1 MARYRL
7 YKNGIF
13 GHRYK
18 GYFIIKDET
27 EEGKKFSIL
36 GADKIVL
43 KEDIS
48 DYADAEW
55 EIDKVTASPKVLQII
70 QDLYSEEIYMLSK
83 FFAELMEK
91 DNGDGLTSEEKD
103 FYAWVKKIRR
113 RKAAN
118 KPY

>member
-18 GYFIIKDET
+18 GYFIVKDEKQ
-27 EEGKKFSIL
+27 EKFSIL
-36 GADKIVL
+36 SSDQTVL
-43 KEDIS
+43 EDDLD
-48 DYADAEW
+48 DYYDAEW
-55 EIDKVTASPKVLQII
+55 EIDKITASPEMLKIL
-70 QDLYSEEIYMLSK
+70 QDLYNEEIYMLSK
-83 FFAELMEK
+83 FFAEMMEK
-91 DNGDGLTSEEKD
+91 DNTEGLTKDEKD
-103 FYAWVKKIRR
+103 FYEWVKKIRA

>member
-18 GYFIIKDET
+18 GYFIVKDEKQ
-27 EEGKKFSIL
+27 EKFSIL
-36 GADKIVL
+36 SSDQTVL
-43 KEDIS
+43 EDDLD
-48 DYADAEW
+48 DYYDAEW
-55 EIDKVTASPKVLQII
+55 EIDKITASPEMLKIL
-70 QDLYSEEIYMLSK
+70 QDLYGEEIYMLSK
-83 FFAELMEK
+83 FFAEMMEK
-91 DNGDGLTSEEKD
+91 DNAEGLTKDEKD
-103 FYAWVKKIRR
+103 FYEWVKKIRA

>member
-18 GYFIIKDET
+18 GYFIVKDGE
-27 EEGKKFSIL
+27 KFSIL
-36 GADKIVL
+36 GKDKTIL
-43 KEDIS
+43 EDELN
-48 DYADAEW
+48 DYYDAEW
-55 EIDKVTASPKVLQII
+55 EIDKITASPEMQKILQE
-70 QDLYSEEIYMLSK
+70 LYGEEIYVLSR
-83 FFAELMEK
+83 FFEEMMKK
-91 DNGDGLTSEEKD
+91 DNDEGLTKNESD
-103 FYAWVKKIRR
+103 FYAWVKKIRA

>member
-18 GYFIIKDET
+18 GYFIVKDEKQ
-27 EEGKKFSIL
+27 EKFSIL
-36 GADKIVL
+36 SSDKTVL
-43 KEDIS
+43 EDELD
-48 DYADAEW
+48 DYYDAEW
-55 EIDKVTASPKVLQII
+55 EIDKITASPEMLKIL
-70 QDLYSEEIYMLSK
+70 QDLYDEEIFMLSK
-83 FFAELMEK
+83 FFAEMMEK
-91 DNGDGLTSEEKD
+91 DNAEGLTKDEKD
-103 FYAWVKKIRR
+103 FYEWVKKIRA